1 MGYLIATSSTRTVS
15 IAHHRLDL
23 VDGGIKTLQPDLL
36 ALALLDQHRVRIHPE
51 TRSGLPFRGCVR
63 DRPVIVG
70 VRENGEIGGLGEG
83 GEESVRGYDLFD
95 YLSDF
100 RLDLTLGFRGDWC
113 RRPARI
119 RIISTVSSRIES
131 ARTDH
136 PQSVLR
142 GALV

>member
-51 TRSGLPFRGCVR
+51 TRSGLPFCGCIR
-63 DRPVIVG
+63 NRPVIVG
-70 VRENGEIGGLGEG
+70 VRENGEVGGLGEG
-83 GEESVRGYDLFD
+83 GEESVGGNDLFD

-100 RLDLTLGFRGDWC
+100 RLDLALRFGGYWGG
-113 RRPARI
+113 RPARI
-119 RIISTVSSRIES
+119 GSVSTM
-131 ARTDH
+131 
-136 PQSVLR
+136 VLE
-142 GALV
+142 G